1 MNRQDAKDA
10 KTDRTI
16 EPPRDLDVLV
26 HAVIGAALE
35 VHRLLG
41 PGFLES
47 LYEEALSLELA
58 LRGVPFRRQAPIAVE
73 YKGRPI
79 GQARLDLL
87 VSDPLI
93 VELKAVETISA
104 VHLAQILS
112 YLKASRLQLGLVI
125 NFNVPE
131 LRRGIRRVIRS
142 C

>member
-1 MNRQDAKDA
+1 MNRQVARDA

-16 EPPRDLDVLV
+16 EPPRELDILA
-26 HAVIGAALE
+26 HTVIGAALE

-73 YKGRPI
+73 YKGQPI